1 MSEVWDSQSVKISLV
16 CKYTLLKMWSCL
28 VVLAVKENNRRIILT
43 FESLWTFKRTKTIG
57 YTFASKTTK
66 TRKGAKRINSSISGA
81 HTQKKISAD
90 GTRGPGV
97 AFDVTTTSTPAAAAT
112 DQQQLVPFLFRSHF
126 DIAVLDFLFILSISR
141 CSKKTSSLLGR
152 ADFWIDKN
160 WNLFIFER
168 ILIFFCS

>member
-1 MSEVWDSQSVKISLV
+1 MTNTLLINCPKAEFFASHLPIVPCQIHDMSEVWDSQSVKISLV

-81 HTQKKISAD
+81 HTHKKNFCRWDARARS
-90 GTRGPGV
+90 GV
-97 AFDVTTTSTPAAAAT
+97 WCNDHVNAGSSSNRSAAAGA
-112 DQQQLVPFLFRSHF
+112 VP
-126 DIAVLDFLFILSISR
+126 I
-141 CSKKTSSLLGR
+141 
-152 ADFWIDKN
+152 
-160 WNLFIFER
+160 
-168 ILIFFCS
+168 